1 MKSRIKNK
9 VKHKMKKRMG
19 LLLVVAAFLLLAEY
33 MPKVAAA
40 VFEKKNLNRYQMIE
54 RDGAEDG
61 IHYSLSTAE
70 KMRVLS
76 AEDIRMSEI
85 FVIGD
90 AGELSS
96 QAPDLLDNVKH
107 GIDYWK
113 KKGILPTENEI
124 RMEED
129 TFESATYYTVCNSQ
143 NSNLTVNVWLLHFV
157 VDGRNIRLFM
167 DAESYEIYALSIPN
181 TGVGDY
187 IDTFQMDMKREA
199 AMERRE
205 QSWGVETDTKYNDK
219 SETDRLLEYWANSF
233 AEELRI
239 YYSAYYVSSSYV
251 LPDLC
256 IVDFMIHF
264 QTDDEEISV
273 PYYVTFNTNV
283 ENVFENGQNMY
294 VGLLGLMTPLG
305 EE

>member
-9 VKHKMKKRMG
+9 FKHKMKKRMG

-54 RDGAEDG
+54 RDGAENG

-90 AGELSS
+90 ARELSS
-96 QAPDLLDNVKH
+96 QAPDLLDNVKN

-113 KKGILPTENEI
+113 KRGILPTENEI
-124 RMEED
+124 RMEEE

-157 VDGRNIRLFM
+157 TEGRNIRLFM

-181 TGVGDY
+181 TGVEDY
-187 IDTFQMDMKREA
+187 IDTFWMDMKREA
-199 AMERRE
+199 AVEQRE
-205 QSWGVETDTKYNDK
+205 QREIDTEYNDK

-233 AEELRI
+233 AEELRV
-239 YYSAYYVSSSYV
+239 YYSGYYVSSSYV
-251 LPDLC
+251 LPELC
-256 IVDFMIHF
+256 IVDFVIHF
-264 QTDDEEISV
+264 QTEDEEISV
-273 PYYVTFNTNV
+273 PYYVTFNTDV
-283 ENVFENGQNMY
+283 ENVFENEANMY
-294 VGLLGLMTPLG
+294 VGLLRLMAPLG
-305 EE
+305 VE